1 MSSGKVK
8 KTGKGILTAVKEKD
22 ITHEN
27 YKECL
32 FESKQMRHRQ
42 TKIIQKEHEMY
53 TATQMKTSLSPFND
67 NKWIFRQEN
76 DFTTYSFGHY
86 KTEKEELVDSL
97 SVIF

>member
-8 KTGKGILTAVKEKD
+8 KTGKEILTAVKEK
-22 ITHEN
+22 EN

-32 FESKQMRHRQ
+32 FESKPMRHRQ
-42 TKIIQKEHEMY
+42 TKIIQKEHEIY